1 MRADKW
7 QASATAHA
15 ARVEPWIAGRRA
27 RRPRGQKNA
36 IEDFLFDYY
45 PYSPSKLATWHPGYG
60 IVLEGE
66 RADAYLNFN
75 GYRSEGGGATADL
88 AWLEPRRARLDV
100 AIRILTGT
108 ATRTPGTGCFGL
120 HEWAMTYRLTQDE
133 LRHAYLPLRV
143 SPDEV
148 TATVDSVG
156 LRCTHLDAFRFFTP
170 DATPLNE
177 HEPTR
182 QTQPDFEQPG
192 CLHAGMDLY
201 KYAFWFSPLVSSDLV
216 MDCFENAAQA
226 RELDMRASPYDMA
239 PFGLDPVRVETPEG
253 RREYAAEQRSLME
266 RTDPLRQR
274 LLTVLQ
280 GLQDTADR
288 APLPSASHGDPR
300 P

>member
-1 MRADKW
+1 VLQDEW

-66 RADAYLNFN
+66 RADAYLNFS

-108 ATRTPGTGCFGL
+108 ATRTPVTGCFGL
-120 HEWAMTYRLTQDE
+120 HEWAMTYRLTQDQ

-143 SPDEV
+143 SPADV
-148 TATVDSVG
+148 AATVDSVG

-170 DATPLNE
+170 DAIPLNE

-201 KYAFWFSPLVSSDLV
+201 KYAFWFSPLVSSALV

-253 RREYAAEQRSLME
+253 RREYAAEQRAVME
-266 RTDPLRQR
+266 RTNPLRQR